1 MMRLSIKM
9 KLTLWYTGLVV
20 IIMAFVLSFVW
31 FSSDK
36 ALIFQVQHQMKELAE
51 ESIEDMDFENG
62 TVRLDE
68 HFDFYDDGI
77 NVLLYNEDGRL
88 LNGTNPSG
96 FEETNTP
103 FKHDEM
109 QTAESSGTEWM
120 VYDTRVAA
128 GNEDHIWIRCVMTLN
143 QYTRTMN
150 AVLIAMVISFPLL
163 ILLAAFGGYWITKRA
178 FRPVQQ
184 IIVSVNDIRDEKDLS
199 KRIRLKGPQDEI
211 HALADTFDSMFDR
224 LEASFENERQFT
236 ADASH
241 ELRTPTSVILSQS
254 EYALSH
260 TDDPEEMKE
269 SLEVILKQSR
279 KMSGLISQLLLLART
294 EEKQNGWHF
303 ETFDMSELAEMVTD
317 ELRELAENEHI
328 ALQTDVKPGL
338 SIEADQTLM
347 MRLLMN
353 LITNAIAYNKKDGT
367 VTVKLYEE
375 DRSIVGKITD
385 TGIGIQEKH
394 LDKIWERF
402 YRVDPARTSTAS
414 GNTGLGLSLVKWI
427 VNVHD
432 GELAVESVY
441 GKGSTFTFR
450 IPQKRRAS

>member
-1 MMRLSIKM
+1 MKRLSIKM
-9 KLTLWYTGLVV
+9 KLTLWYTGLVM
-20 IIMAFVLSFVW
+20 IIMAFVLSFIW

-51 ESIEDMDFENG
+51 ESIEDMEFENG

-68 HFDFYDDGI
+68 HFDFYDDGM
-77 NVLLYNEDGRL
+77 NVLLYNEEGRL
-88 LNGTNPSG
+88 LNGTNPAG
-96 FEETNTP
+96 FGDTGTP

-109 QTAESSGTEWM
+109 QTVKSGGSEWL

-128 GNEDHIWIRCVMTLN
+128 GNNEHVWLRCVMTLN
-143 QYTRTMN
+143 QFTRTMN

-163 ILLAAFGGYWITKRA
+163 ILLAAFGGYWLTKRA

-184 IIVSVNDIRDEKDLS
+184 IIASVNDIRDEKDLS
-199 KRIRLKGPQDEI
+199 KRIHLKGPKDEI

-224 LEASFENERQFT
+224 LESSFEKERQFT

-269 SLEVILKQSR
+269 SLQVIMKQSR

-294 EEKQNGWHF
+294 EEKQNGWQY
-303 ETFDMSELAEMVTD
+303 EQFDMSELTEIVVD
-317 ELRELAENEHI
+317 ELQEIADNERI
-328 ALQTDVKPGL
+328 TLETDIKPGVM
-338 SIEADQTLM
+338 IEADQTLM

-353 LITNAIAYNKKDGT
+353 LITNAIAYNKADGK
-367 VTVKLYEE
+367 VTVKLHEQE
-375 DRSIVGKITD
+375 GTVIGEIAD
-385 TGIGIQEKH
+385 TGIGIEKKH
-394 LDKIWERF
+394 LEKIWDRF

-427 VNVHD
+427 ANVH
-432 GELAVESVY
+432 GGNITVESEY
-441 GKGSTFTFR
+441 GEGSVFTFR
-450 IPQKRRAS
+450 IPQKRQA